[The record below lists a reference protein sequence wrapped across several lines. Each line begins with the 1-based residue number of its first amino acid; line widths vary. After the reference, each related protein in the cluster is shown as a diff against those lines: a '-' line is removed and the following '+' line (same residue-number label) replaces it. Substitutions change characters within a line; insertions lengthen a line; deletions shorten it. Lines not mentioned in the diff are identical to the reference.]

1 MLERRARA
9 RARAETASK
18 QRLRL
23 WIRLLRA
30 ARTVE
35 GELRERLRLEFGET
49 LPRFDALAALERNR
63 SGMTMTELSRSL
75 MVSNGNIT
83 GIVERLVAAGLV
95 VRLAHADDR
104 RAIFVRLTPKG
115 VEQFLIM
122 AKAHEAWVAQIF
134 AGLSGAETERLMAL
148 LGALPARLDAERVP

>member
-1 MLERRARA
+1 MLERRVRA
-9 RARAETASK
+9 RARAEAASK

-63 SGMTMTELSRSL
+63 
-75 MVSNGNIT
+75 
-83 GIVERLVAAGLV
+83 
-95 VRLAHADDR
+95 
-104 RAIFVRLTPKG
+104 
-115 VEQFLIM
+115 
-122 AKAHEAWVAQIF
+122 
-134 AGLSGAETERLMAL
+134 
-148 LGALPARLDAERVP
+148 